1 MLKEHSPFSVRQF
14 FQKSFMSRKSKEEG
28 SYTSNNAITMRT
40 GAALSNIKRVV
51 SVFILRQRSKSDETQ
66 VALFRRC
73 SSMPS
78 FPNHWAAISGSIEKH
93 DANPFA
99 AAVREIGE
107 ETNLGELLGDY
118 SHLLTRGLHVDVP
131 RDETKGVFGGRVIRV
146 YPFALRLPD
155 DDEAL
160 WSKIEMRG
168 TEHDEMKFQ
177 TISDL
182 LDMKEPCVPSLVR
195 AFHHATYGTYL
206 DLPLDIKEWGKDRV
220 NGAAYLAMQ
229 AIELASAHSQNKVQ
243 QLDCDLSIP
252 QQIAMLRPSMVPI
265 VNVMMNEFY
274 RQTTLLSKDVEH
286 IKKELLQSLTYEG
299 ERCIELGCEMLMK
312 MMHERSSI
320 FVVGTF
326 SRSSTLKIILQR
338 TIEKSSSKLS
348 VICSKSTPGDEGRL
362 MATDIP
368 GACCIPD
375 VEFKQQII
383 DGKIDMVI
391 VGADCILLEGNGVVN
406 KVGTAELAAVCKQAN
421 VPIVSFADRWKIW
434 EDCFCPPL
442 EDIFELIPSDLFS
455 DVVVPVDS
463 GEDNLE

>member
-1 MLKEHSPFSVRQF
+1 
-14 FQKSFMSRKSKEEG
+14 
-28 SYTSNNAITMRT
+28 MRT
-40 GAALSNIKRVV
+40 GVALSNIKRVV
-51 SVFILRQRSKSDETQ
+51 SVFILRQRSNNNDETQ

-93 DANPFA
+93 DASPFA

-155 DDEAL
+155 FDGAL

-168 TEHDEMKFQ
+168 TEHDQMKVQ

-182 LDMKEPCVPSLVR
+182 LDMKDPCVPSLVR
-195 AFHHATYGTYL
+195 AFHHATYGKYL
-206 DLPLDIKEWGKDRV
+206 DLPLDIKEWEKDRV
-220 NGAAYLAMQ
+220 NGAAHLSRQ
-229 AIELASAHSQNKVQ
+229 AVELASAHSQNKVQ
-243 QLDCDLSIP
+243 QLDGDLSIP

-265 VNVMMNEFY
+265 VNVMNEFL
-274 RQTTLLSKDVEH
+274 RLTTLLSKDVEH

-299 ERCIELGCEMLMK
+299 ERCIDLGCETLMK
-312 MMHERSSI
+312 MILESRSN

-326 SRSSTLKIILQR
+326 SRSSTLKIILQH

-362 MATDIP
+362 MATDIS

-375 VEFKQQII
+375 EEFKQQII
-383 DGKIDMVI
+383 DGKIDIVI

-406 KVGTAELAAVCKQAN
+406 KVGTAELATVCKQAN

-434 EDCFCPPL
+434 EDCYCPPL

-455 DVVVPVDS
+455 NVVVPIDS

>member
-1 MLKEHSPFSVRQF
+1 
-14 FQKSFMSRKSKEEG
+14 
-28 SYTSNNAITMRT
+28 MRT
-40 GAALSNIKRVV
+40 GVALSNIKRVV
-51 SVFILRQRSKSDETQ
+51 SVFILRQRSNNNDETQ

-93 DANPFA
+93 DASPFA

-155 DDEAL
+155 FDGAL

-168 TEHDEMKFQ
+168 TEHDQMKVQ

-182 LDMKEPCVPSLVR
+182 LDMKDPCVPSLVR
-195 AFHHATYGTYL
+195 AFHHATYGKYL
-206 DLPLDIKEWGKDRV
+206 DLPLDIKEWEKDRV
-220 NGAAYLAMQ
+220 NGAAHLSRQ
-229 AIELASAHSQNKVQ
+229 AVELASAHSQNKVQ
-243 QLDCDLSIP
+243 QLDGDLSIP

-265 VNVMMNEFY
+265 VNVMNEFL
-274 RQTTLLSKDVEH
+274 RLTTLLSKDVEH

-299 ERCIELGCEMLMK
+299 ERCIDLGCETLMK
-312 MMHERSSI
+312 MIHESRSN

-326 SRSSTLKIILQR
+326 SRSSTLKIILQH

-362 MATDIP
+362 MATDIS

-375 VEFKQQII
+375 EEFKQQII
-383 DGKIDMVI
+383 DGKIDIVI

-406 KVGTAELAAVCKQAN
+406 KVGTAELATVCKQAN

-434 EDCFCPPL
+434 EDCYCPPL

-455 DVVVPVDS
+455 NVVVPIDS

>member
-1 MLKEHSPFSVRQF
+1 
-14 FQKSFMSRKSKEEG
+14 
-28 SYTSNNAITMRT
+28 MRT
-40 GAALSNIKRVV
+40 GVALSNIKRVV
-51 SVFILRQRSKSDETQ
+51 SVFILRQRSNIDETQ

-93 DANPFA
+93 DASPFA

-107 ETNLGELLGDY
+107 ETNLGELLGEY
-118 SHLLTRGLHVDVP
+118 THLITRGLHVDVP
-131 RDETKGVFGGRVIRV
+131 KDETKGVFGGRVIRV
-146 YPFALRLPD
+146 YPFALRLPED
-155 DDEAL
+155 YEAL

-168 TEHDEMKFQ
+168 TEHDQMKFQ

-195 AFHHATYGTYL
+195 AFHHATYGNYL
-206 DLPLDIKEWGKDRV
+206 NLPLDIKEWEKDRV
-220 NGAAYLAMQ
+220 NGAAHLARQ
-229 AIELASAHSQNKVQ
+229 AMELASAHHSQNKVH
-243 QLDCDLSIP
+243 QLDGDLSIP

-265 VNVMMNEFY
+265 VNVMNEFY

-286 IKKELLQSLTYEG
+286 IKKELLYSLTYEG
-299 ERCIELGCEMLMK
+299 DRCIELGCEMLMS
-312 MMHERSSI
+312 MMHERNST

-338 TIEKSSSKLS
+338 IIEKTSSQLS
-348 VICSKSTPGDEGRL
+348 VICSESTPGDEGRL

-368 GACCIPD
+368 GACCLPD
-375 VEFKQQII
+375 EEFKQQII

-406 KVGTAELAAVCKQAN
+406 KVGTAELAAVCKRAN

-434 EDCFCPPL
+434 EDCYCPPL
-442 EDIFELIPSDLFS
+442 EDIFELIPSDSF
-455 DVVVPVDS
+455 DHVVVP
-463 GEDNLE
+463 GGAYEDNL